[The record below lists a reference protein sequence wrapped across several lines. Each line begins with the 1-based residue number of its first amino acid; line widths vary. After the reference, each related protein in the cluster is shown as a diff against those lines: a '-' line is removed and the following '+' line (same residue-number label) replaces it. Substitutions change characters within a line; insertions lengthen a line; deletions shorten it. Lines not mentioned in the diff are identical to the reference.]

1 MVANCHRDEGFLAS
15 VREKGEYLAARLEAL
30 KEKHPCL
37 VEVRGRGLIW
47 GLELTVKAEGLIA
60 RGYEEGLIVC
70 SAGEKVLRL
79 LPPLVVE
86 KEHLDLAV
94 EKLGSLLAQVQE

>member
-1 MVANCHRDEGFLAS
+1 M
-15 VREKGEYLAARLEAL
+15 
-30 KEKHPCL
+30 
-37 VEVRGRGLIW
+37 
-47 GLELTVKAEGLIA
+47 KAEGLIA
-60 RGYEEGLIVC
+60 QGYEEGLIVC

-94 EKLGSLLAQVQE
+94 EKLDSLLAQVQE